1 MCMRA
6 HTHTHTLIHVA
17 TYASLSHSPV
27 ALSPLLLPSILIL
40 LSLFSNRLI

>member
-1 MCMRA
+1 MA
-6 HTHTHTLIHVA
+6 HTNVTDVHTHIHVV

-27 ALSPLLLPSILIL
+27 SLSPLLLPSILIF